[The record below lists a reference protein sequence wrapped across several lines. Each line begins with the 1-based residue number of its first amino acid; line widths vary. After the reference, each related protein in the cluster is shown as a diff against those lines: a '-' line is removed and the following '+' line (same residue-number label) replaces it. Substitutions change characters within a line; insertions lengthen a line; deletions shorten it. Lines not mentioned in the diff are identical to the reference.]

1 MKEHNIYFHK
11 QKQLQGALL
20 QINLVI
26 ACTWKRT
33 QTTVSP
39 LLHVFICLVVSW
51 CLLLLSSCNLSQTM
65 FGGKAVTRWGTLSV
79 FMSVKI
85 HPPIHCVVSVLFF
98 CSFLY
103 SATFHSFI
111 KWFLIDS
118 KRSKER
124 CPCVL
129 YLIIPVLLEK
139 MYRQSRKCQM
149 VRPATMEGR
158 FLFLLLLI

>member
-39 LLHVFICLVVSW
+39 LLQVFICLVVSW
-51 CLLLLSSCNLSQTM
+51 CLIPLSSCNLSQTM
-65 FGGKAVTRWGTLSV
+65 FGGKAATQWGTLSV

-85 HPPIHCVVSVLFF
+85 HPPIHCVMSVLFF

-103 SATFHSFI
+103 SATFHSFT

-118 KRSKER
+118 KISKER

-139 MYRQSRKCQM
+139 MYRQFKKCQM